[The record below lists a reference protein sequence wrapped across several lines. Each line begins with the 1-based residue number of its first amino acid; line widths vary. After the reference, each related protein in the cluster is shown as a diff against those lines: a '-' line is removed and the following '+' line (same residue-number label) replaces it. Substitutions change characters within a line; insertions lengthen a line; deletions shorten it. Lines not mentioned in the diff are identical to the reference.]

1 MQQKKLPLK
10 ILVIYGIGCFGWS
23 IGLNIISVLL
33 NYIYLPPSNSGMN
46 DLIPSVAWFGFINII
61 SIILFTGRGFDA
73 IMDPL
78 IANFSDKNKSRL
90 GRRIPLMRIAFI
102 PLSVFCAL
110 VFLPIHRADIH
121 FNIYWLAGT
130 QLVFYFFFGLYTI
143 PYNALLADLGHT
155 ARAKV
160 DLSTAQSVGFMAG
173 ALVSSA
179 STVVVRL
186 ILYTGVTIDRLTAY
200 QYAIIGLNII
210 GAICLAVPAFGI
222 DEKKYVAKVKNT
234 GSVFHSLM
242 TALRN
247 PNFRIFALADASYF
261 MAIAI
266 ISTGLL
272 YYIKSMLKLDES
284 LGTAFMLA
292 MVIITILFYG
302 LVNRLGTRFSKK
314 KMMIVSFGAAALVFG
329 EVFFLGHIPVH
340 PILQASILVV
350 TFGIPNAF
358 LQILPSTVIAD
369 IAHDERDRTGINEE
383 GMFFG
388 MRAFFQ
394 KIGQTGGITI
404 FAMLTVFG
412 KDPGHDLGLRLS
424 GLVGAGLC
432 GFAAL
437 IYIRYSEKQE

>member
-1 MQQKKLPLK
+1 MQQTKLPLK

-33 NYIYLPPSNSGMN
+33 NYIYTPPTNSGMQ
-46 DLIPSVAWFGFINII
+46 DLIPNVIWFGYINII

-78 IANFSDKNKSRL
+78 IANFSDKLKSKL
-90 GRRIPLMRIAFI
+90 GRRIPLMRVAFL
-102 PLSVFCAL
+102 PLSVFCVL
-110 VFLPIHRADIH
+110 VFLPLHRHDSHA
-121 FNIYWLAGT
+121 NIYWLAGM

-143 PYNALLADLGHT
+143 PYNALLADIGHD
-155 ARAKV
+155 ARSKI

-179 STVVVRL
+179 STVVVRI
-186 ILYTGVTIDRLTAY
+186 ILYTGVTVDRLSAY
-200 QYAIIGLNII
+200 QYAIIGLNVI
-210 GAICLAVPAFGI
+210 AMICLAIPAFGI
-222 DEKKYVAKVKNT
+222 DEKKYAAKVKST

-272 YYIKSMLKLDES
+272 YYIRSMLRLDES
-284 LGTAFMLA
+284 LGTAFMLG
-292 MVIITILFYG
+292 MVVITLLFYG
-302 LVNRLGTRFSKK
+302 VVNRMGTRYSKK
-314 KMMIVSFGAAALVFG
+314 TMMIISFAAAALVFG
-329 EVFFLGHIPVH
+329 EVFFLGHLPIH
-340 PILQASILVV
+340 PIIQASVLVI

-369 IAHDERDRTGINEE
+369 IAHDERDRTGRNEE

-388 MRAFFQ
+388 MRALFQ
-394 KIGQTGGITI
+394 KIGQTAGLTV
-404 FAMLTVFG
+404 FAMLTIFG
-412 KDPGHDLGLRLS
+412 KDPGHDWGLRLS

-432 GFAAL
+432 AFSSI
-437 IYIRYSEKQE
+437 IYMRYSEK

>member
-1 MQQKKLPLK
+1 MQQTKLPLK

-33 NYIYLPPSNSGMN
+33 NYIYLPPSNSGMHN
-46 DLIPSVAWFGFINII
+46 LIPDVAWFGFINII
-61 SIILFTGRGFDA
+61 SVILFTGRGFDA

-78 IANFSDKNKSRL
+78 IANFSDKNKSKL

-102 PLSVFCAL
+102 PLSVFCVL
-110 VFLPIHRADIH
+110 VFLPLHRHDSQA
-121 FNIYWLAGT
+121 NIYWLAGM

-143 PYNALLADLGHT
+143 PYNALLADLGHSD
-155 ARAKV
+155 RAKI
-160 DLSTAQSVGFMAG
+160 DLSTAQSVGFMTG

-186 ILYTGVTIDRLTAY
+186 ILYTGVTTDRLSAY
-200 QYAIIGLNII
+200 QYAIIGLNVI
-210 GAICLAVPAFGI
+210 AVICLAIPAFGI
-222 DEKKYVAKVKNT
+222 DEKKYAAKVKAT
-234 GSVFHSLM
+234 GTVFQSLKV
-242 TALRN
+242 ALRN

-284 LGTAFMLA
+284 LGTAFMFA

-302 LVNRLGTRFSKK
+302 PVNRLGTRFSKK
-314 KMMIVSFGAAALVFG
+314 TMMTISFAAAALVFA
-329 EVFFLGHIPVH
+329 EVFFLGHVPIH
-340 PILQASILVV
+340 PIIQASVLVIS
-350 TFGIPNAF
+350 FGIPNAF

-369 IAHDERDRTGINEE
+369 IAHDERDRSGINQE

-394 KIGQTGGITI
+394 KIGQTGGITV
-404 FAMLTVFG
+404 FAMLTVVG

-424 GLVGAGLC
+424 GVVGAGLC
-432 GFAAL
+432 AFAAV
-437 IYIRYSEKQE
+437 IYLRYQEK